1 MSILKTITITT
12 ASGITGS
19 ILYHKY
25 TKEEDIFELNHK
37 PSFDF
42 ITNYFNKGFLIGMIT
57 GYFFIKKI
65 YKI

>member
-12 ASGITGS
+12 ASGIVGS

-25 TKEEDIFELNHK
+25 TKEEDIFELDHK

-42 ITNYFNKGFLIGMIT
+42 ISNYFNKGFLIGVCT
-57 GYFFIKKI
+57 SYFFLSK
-65 YKI
+65 